1 MEVFGMNWVKPY
13 IESEYD
19 THREVI
25 LRRSRVGNGS
35 RPQACKHELQSCIKR
50 VVLRFSRGLY
60 QWNGVSEVPGHGM
73 EDAQRGC

>member
-13 IESEYD
+13 IGSQYD
-19 THREVI
+19 THWEVI
-25 LRRSRVGNGS
+25 LRRSKVGNRL
-35 RPQACKHELQSCIKR
+35 RPQASMHELHSCIKR
-50 VVLRFSRGLY
+50 VVLRFYRGLY